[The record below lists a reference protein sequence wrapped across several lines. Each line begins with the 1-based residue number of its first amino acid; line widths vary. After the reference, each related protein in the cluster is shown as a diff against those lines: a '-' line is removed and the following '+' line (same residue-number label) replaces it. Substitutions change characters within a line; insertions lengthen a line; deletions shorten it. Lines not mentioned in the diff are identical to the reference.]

1 MFRDE
6 IKKTSQPGKEY
17 LEEVRKCGGDAHYSE
32 CSGEAHISVGV
43 FALFLQKRRSPMERN
58 ATEDLMLSQGM
69 DLSRVLVVV
78 FSMVASELSS
88 VQTRPIDFVCDSEA
102 RRVMNKVKD
111 LQEEMKVCS
120 AVDALPSPIQLP
132 CVGIHKPT
140 WERKSVHEWRAEI
153 LLSLGTLAQDVR
165 SARTQSQPGCRFN
178 LLERLE
184 RSINNY
190 LHVVRLLYIEGE
202 QVVPQ
207 AERCLGQP
215 SKDLGL
221 VLKNF
226 GRLLTGKLEWL
237 IAEMEKGCHD

>member
-1 MFRDE
+1 
-6 IKKTSQPGKEY
+6 
-17 LEEVRKCGGDAHYSE
+17 
-32 CSGEAHISVGV
+32 
-43 FALFLQKRRSPMERN
+43 MESN
-58 ATEDLMLSQGM
+58 ATEDLMFLQGM

-88 VQTRPIDFVCDSEA
+88 VQTRPIDFVCNSEA
-102 RRVMNKVKD
+102 RRMMNKVKD
-111 LQEEMKVCS
+111 LQEEMKVCD
-120 AVDALPSPIQLP
+120 AVDALPSSIQLQ

-165 SARTQSQPGCRFN
+165 SARTLSQPGCRLN

-190 LHVVRLLYIEGE
+190 LHVVRLLHIEGE

-237 IAEMEKGCHD
+237 IAEMAKGC